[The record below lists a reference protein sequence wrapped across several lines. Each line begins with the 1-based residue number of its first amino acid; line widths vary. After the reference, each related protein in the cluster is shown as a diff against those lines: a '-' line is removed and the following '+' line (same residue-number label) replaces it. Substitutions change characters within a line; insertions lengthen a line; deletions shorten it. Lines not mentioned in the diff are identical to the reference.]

1 MDLSSVLATVD
12 CGQAITLLL
21 STVMIEISLE
31 FCNTEVFAVRGI
43 FLYSDYAVLRCGVLL
58 RLNLLKLSCLSAL
71 REGTRV
77 CKLIIAI
84 NLWNGCKSR
93 VVCVPYVFIP
103 HWCVDYTTFL
113 LYYGAVRQLLCCI
126 YTSRFEFVTR
136 SSFLSCVQSS
146 RTLLLRF
153 VNSHRSYWVGVHL
166 DN

>member
-1 MDLSSVLATVD
+1 MDLSSVLATLD

-43 FLYSDYAVLRCGVLL
+43 FLYSDYVVLKCGVLL

-84 NLWNGCKSR
+84 NL
-93 VVCVPYVFIP
+93 
-103 HWCVDYTTFL
+103 
-113 LYYGAVRQLLCCI
+113 
-126 YTSRFEFVTR
+126 
-136 SSFLSCVQSS
+136 
-146 RTLLLRF
+146 
-153 VNSHRSYWVGVHL
+153 
-166 DN
+166 